1 MPGLSGLSLVAR
13 MGLLFTATC
22 QLLIAVVSLVFGAR
36 LLEHMGFSSCVTW
49 AQ

>member
-13 MGLLFTATC
+13 TGLLFIAMC

-36 LLEHMGFSSCVTW
+36 LSEHMGFSSCVMW